1 MGYGAAGT
9 GIGKDLGFREI
20 TPQCEPGPDFE
31 ACRQETIVEGSAVVL
46 VVVAAVVLV
55 GSTCWLVLLEL
66 SPHSSVFAL
75 TAETKLNQQLASH
88 TSGSH
93 WCATG
98 GVTS

>member
-20 TPQCEPGPDFE
+20 VPQCEPGPDFE

-55 GSTCWLVLLEL
+55 HQLLEL
-66 SPHSSVFAL
+66 ADLQKNVPAPGRVPWHP
-75 TAETKLNQQLASH
+75 QLH
-88 TSGSH
+88 
-93 WCATG
+93 
-98 GVTS
+98 